1 MIKILIT
8 GPGTFTTKSRDLPV
22 EGQEYILENALDGSS
37 AQNKATHAL
46 IQEYFKSGCYSDNAN
61 TWLELKEFLKRR
73 IGEGFE
79 TFLYFDKDDVASGLQ
94 ESKLYLDIP
103 EHIRKSKNRTS
114 FIKGKLKSWS
124 EYTQKQRREFIDN
137 LLAEMGTAQ
146 VQTPKFY
153 EIIAGMEGNND
164 SVGKARSE

>member
-1 MIKILIT
+1 MIKILII
-8 GPGTFTTKSRDLPV
+8 GPGIFTTKSRDLPV
-22 EGQEYILENALDGSS
+22 EGQEYILETATDGSS

-79 TFLYFDKDDVASGLQ
+79 TFLYFDKDDISKGLQ
-94 ESKLYLDIP
+94 EAKVYTDIP
-103 EHIRKSKNRTS
+103 EHIRTSKNRKS

-124 EYTQKQRREFIDN
+124 DYTQKQRREFIDH
-137 LLAEMGTAQ
+137 LIAEMNTAQ
-146 VQTPKFY
+146 VQTAKFY
-153 EIIAGMEGNND
+153 EIIAGMEANE
-164 SVGKARSE
+164 KEK